1 MDERDYKAMNEE
13 RNQPSCLGAVSNRLY
28 IWAIIENIVTI
39 LVTAGLFWFTKSG
52 WCFLFLLNLNSIK
65 TNFKRKS

>member
-1 MDERDYKAMNEE
+1 MGNEKWYNE
-13 RNQPSCLGAVSNRLY
+13 TPQNPPLRKGAVSNRLY

-39 LVTAGLFWFTKSG
+39 LVTAGLFWLTKSG
-52 WCFLFLLNLNSIK
+52 WCFLFLLNINSIK

>member
-1 MDERDYKAMNEE
+1 MGKLKGVLAD
-13 RNQPSCLGAVSNRLY
+13 VSNRLY

-39 LVTAGLFWFTKSG
+39 LVTAGLFWFTNSG

-65 TNFKRKS
+65 TNFKRK

>member
-1 MDERDYKAMNEE
+1 MEE
-13 RNQPSCLGAVSNRLY
+13 TKKQEETAQLGIGGVSNRLY
-28 IWAIIENIVTI
+28 VWAIIENIITI